1 MALRDCALD
10 ILVVGLGG
18 AGGRLSAEMARRGYR
33 AVTFHS
39 TRRAADAQE
48 HVPKERCHFIG
59 ADDAHDAAGDP
70 SIGARHIRDNGRR
83 IADIVR
89 SESRDASIVLVMAG
103 LGGGTGSAVAE
114 LVGNLDCEASVLVV
128 ATLPTAGATAET
140 KVNAVRAVHALTK
153 AELDG
158 LILVDHARL
167 ADMNAD
173 VPLLEYRETINQK
186 IVEPL
191 DALNRLVAR
200 DDLTPVTALDGSR
213 LARVLTAGGTLNFAA
228 TEIDSLTAEQVSDA
242 ISESLMSSWVLAA
255 GVDPAS
261 VSALQ
266 IVLEV
271 PEKALADTPVRVV
284 EQLREQWK
292 ADTDGAS
299 VDISIYRSSAKTDKT
314 TVRILASCAALPAR
328 VTQLV
333 SEAADEARVAKHK
346 ESALPELDVAEL
358 DAVEEGSG
366 VIRHAQVK
374 KSERKRRSSSV
385 PARPLPTLKKRKN
398 DGTDDT
404 TAVTHDD
411 AHDEIPGRGAYARIV
426 TRYRN
431 TSNDD
436 LRHAIA
442 RRLEQ
447 DRLSEHAE
455 IRFHAVDAMAKIGVQ
470 TFEAALIAATE
481 DEAPA
486 IREIAERALEAMPTR
501 MGRALTA
508 H

>member
-1 MALRDCALD
+1 MAQRERALD
-10 ILVVGLGG
+10 FLVVGLGG
-18 AGGRLSAEMARRGYR
+18 AGGRLAAEMAKRGYR

-39 TRRAADAQE
+39 TRRAVDAQE
-48 HVPKERCHFIG
+48 HVAKERCHFIG
-59 ADDAHDAAGDP
+59 ADDSAGTAGDP
-70 SIGARHIRDNGRR
+70 RIGERLVRDNGRR

-89 SESRDASIVLVMAG
+89 SEARDASVVLVMAG

-114 LVGNLDCEASVLVV
+114 LVGGLDSELPVLVV

-140 KVNAVRAVHALTK
+140 KVNAVRAVHSLTK

-167 ADMNAD
+167 VDMNAD

-191 DALNRLVAR
+191 DALNRMGGR
-200 DDLTPVTALDGSR
+200 EDLTPVSALDGLR
-213 LARVLTAGGTLNFAA
+213 LARVLTAGGTLNFAS
-228 TEIDSLTAEQVSDA
+228 TEIDSLSAEQVSDV

-255 GVDPAS
+255 GVEPDA

-299 VDISIYRSSAKTDKT
+299 VDVSIYRSHGKVDNT
-314 TVRILASCAALPAR
+314 TVRVLASCAALPAR
-328 VTQLV
+328 VSQLV
-333 SEAADEARVAKHK
+333 SEAADEARVAKNK
-346 ESALPELDVAEL
+346 KSAMPELDISEL
-358 DAVEEGSG
+358 EEVEESSG
-366 VIRHAQVK
+366 VVRQSK
-374 KSERKRRSSSV
+374 LEKPKRKRHSV
-385 PARPLPTLKKRKN
+385 PARPLPTLKKRPH
-398 DGTDDT
+398 DGTEAT
-404 TAVTHDD
+404 TAVTHDASKD
-411 AHDEIPGRGAYARIV
+411 DLPGRSAYARIV

-447 DRLSEHAE
+447 DRLSEHSE
-455 IRFHAVDAMAKIGVQ
+455 VRFHAVDAMAKIGVQ

-481 DEAPA
+481 DEDPA